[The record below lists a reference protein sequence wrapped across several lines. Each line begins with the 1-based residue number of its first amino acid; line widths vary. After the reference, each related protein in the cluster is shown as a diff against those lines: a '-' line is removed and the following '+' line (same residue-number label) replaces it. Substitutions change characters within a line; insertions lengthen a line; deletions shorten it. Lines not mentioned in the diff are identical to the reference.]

1 MKGLA
6 ENLKSIIIILLV
18 VALALM
24 SALRLMEIQVVG
36 DESIKT
42 QVSYGENAITYV
54 KQVKATR
61 GEIIDYSGHTIVTND
76 ARCDLVLQM
85 AFFPTDLQEGN
96 KTLLGIYNA
105 LAERGYKFEES
116 IPITR
121 DRPYVFTVTDPSEM
135 IADLNL
141 NVYAT
146 AENCIDKLISDYE
159 IADSYSDEEKRIIA
173 GMRYEMIAKDFAYS
187 NDLLLAEDI
196 DPDTVVQMKE
206 LGNFYKGIEVVETS
220 ERRIERGDILPHEIG
235 TVGPIYAEEYDELKS
250 KGYAM
255 NDSVGKSGIESAM
268 ETELRGQNGEEEVIV
283 EDGLIKNVTTISDT
297 ISGETVKLTVDGNY
311 QLRLQGILED
321 FLANFPS
328 INPKP
333 AVLKNVRCGA
343 ICVLDAKTGAVKGMA
358 TAPTYNLKDYS
369 ENYDYFL
376 NVEDSPLVNRCT
388 YGLYRPGSTFK
399 TVTATAG
406 LNEGIVTGNTTFVC
420 NRKYEYHGTDYSCTG
435 YHGNIAI
442 RHAIEVSCNS
452 YFYEL
457 SSMLGIDNI
466 TKYAQLYGLGSSTGI
481 ETGDA
486 PGYLCNPETF
496 AEHGQEWYIG
506 YVIQAG
512 IGNQD
517 CGMTPLQMAVVAS
530 TIANQGV
537 RYQPYLVD
545 SYYEYGSGELI
556 SKTQPTVAQQIELN
570 YEDIYDYIIGG
581 MIDASANVP
590 AKYSLS
596 NLGFDVAIKTGTPQT
611 GANLEEQNSFFIGF
625 APADDPEI
633 AFAGVIEGGEYSKYM
648 IRDIIL
654 AYQECYGLNGVKPS
668 VSDELPE
675 EVRPVLTTTADS
687 TTTTTGT
694 TTTETTT
701 ASSAAAAVSEA
712 PLTTV
717 YYEQPSETQPP
728 TETTAPIIPEQ
739 QPVTTLPPET
749 STATD
754 PYRDPEPGEYEDPY
768 PAE

>member
-6 ENLKSIIIILLV
+6 ENLKSILIILLV

-36 DESIKT
+36 DDTIKN
-42 QVSYGENAITYV
+42 QVTYSDDAITYT
-54 KQVKATR
+54 KQVKAAR
-61 GEIIDYSGHTIVTND
+61 GEILDYNSNIIVTNEPQSN
-76 ARCDLVLQM
+76 LVLEK
-85 AFFPTDLQEGN
+85 AFFPSDLKEGN

-105 LAERGYKFEES
+105 LKDRGYEYKDS
-116 IPITR
+116 LPITP
-121 DRPYVFTVTDPSEM
+121 DRPYVFTVEDSTDVIEN
-135 IADLNL
+135 LNL

-146 AENCIDKLISDYE
+146 AENCVDKLISDNE
-159 IADSYSDEEKRIIA
+159 IDESYSDEEKRIIA
-173 GMRYEMIAKDFAYS
+173 GMRYDMIEKDFAYS
-187 NDLLLAEDI
+187 NDLVLAEDI
-196 DPDTVVQMKE
+196 DETSVIEFKE
-206 LGNFYKGIEVVETS
+206 LSNFYKGIDIVES
-220 ERRIERGDILPHEIG
+220 SSRKIERGDILPHEIG

-268 ETELRGQNGEEEVIV
+268 ETQLRGQNGEEELIV
-283 EDGLIKNVTTISDT
+283 EDGLIKSDKPIEET
-297 ISGETVKLTVDGNY
+297 VSGETIKLTVGGNY
-311 QLRLQGILED
+311 QLKLQGILEN
-321 FLANFPS
+321 FLTNFPS
-328 INPKP
+328 INPRP
-333 AVLKNVRCGA
+333 ESLKNVRCGA

-376 NVEDSPLVNRCT
+376 KIEDSPLVNRCT

-399 TVTATAG
+399 TITATAG
-406 LNEGIVTGNTTFVC
+406 YNEGLVDGNTTFFC
-420 NRKYEYHGTDYSCTG
+420 NQRYMYYGTEYRCTG
-435 YHGNIAI
+435 RHGSISM
-442 RHAIEVSCNS
+442 RRAIEVSCNS

-466 TKYAQLYGLGSSTGI
+466 TKYAQLYGLGQSTGL

-496 AEHGQEWYIG
+496 AANGQEWYIG

-530 TIANQGV
+530 TIGNRGV

-545 SYYEYGSGELI
+545 SYYEYGTNELVK
-556 SKTQPTVAQQIELN
+556 KTEPTIAQQIEVN
-570 YEDIYDYIIGG
+570 YDDMYDYIIGG
-581 MIDASANVP
+581 MVDASANVP
-590 AKYSLS
+590 AQYSLS

-611 GANLEEQNSFFIGF
+611 GKDLEEQNSFFIGF

-668 VSDELPE
+668 ASSKLPA
-675 EVRPVLTTTADS
+675 EVRPELTTG

-694 TTTETTT
+694 DITTTSSTATTDSDTVSITTEYNDDHQQQTT
-701 ASSAAAAVSEA
+701 AQS
-712 PLTTV
+712 
-717 YYEQPSETQPP
+717 YQ
-728 TETTAPIIPEQ
+728 TEPATAPITEASSEDY
-739 QPVTTLPPET
+739 VTTMLPPEIYDPQGDQAST
-749 STATD
+749 STTD
-754 PYRDPEPGEYEDPY
+754 
-768 PAE
+768 